1 MGKMNNYIINND
13 TLLIIGKNTYCIIYE
28 SNKKLISNKLSTD
41 IIKESCMYYGSSF
54 KGRVEGTKNLIGVSY
69 KCPIIVSD
77 NIIMFPT
84 ASNRDNSCSWIN
96 YNNVDNYYVTN
107 NLWTKIIFKNGIE
120 ILLDLSIGIFD
131 KQYLRSSRL
140 INVLNGRKK

>member
-1 MGKMNNYIINND
+1 MNNYIINND

>member
-1 MGKMNNYIINND
+1 MNNYIINND
-13 TLLIIGKNTYCIIYE
+13 TLLIIGKDTYCIIYE

>member
-1 MGKMNNYIINND
+1 MNNYIINND
-13 TLLIIGKNTYCIIYE
+13 TLLIIGKDTYCIIYE

-120 ILLDLSIGIFD
+120 ILLELSIGIFD